1 MRLKNKSV
9 VITGST
15 SGIGKAI
22 AEKVIAEGG
31 QVLIHGI
38 VAEEGQELVKKL
50 GANAKLCIAD
60 LKNSDSPKQ
69 IVESALDAFGKIDG
83 LVNNAATFPRDN
95 LLKVTEKSFG
105 ETIVINLQA
114 ALFLI
119 QAAYPAL
126 KEQKGSV
133 LNIGSVND
141 CFSPLIM
148 VIFQTSSNF

>member
-1 MRLKNKSV
+1 MRLKNKSI

-60 LKNSDSPKQ
+60 LKN
-69 IVESALDAFGKIDG
+69 KIG
-83 LVNNAATFPRDN
+83 RAHV
-95 LLKVTEKSFG
+95 
-105 ETIVINLQA
+105 
-114 ALFLI
+114 
-119 QAAYPAL
+119 
-126 KEQKGSV
+126 
-133 LNIGSVND
+133 
-141 CFSPLIM
+141 
-148 VIFQTSSNF
+148 